1 MREWLRIRSLA
12 QGHPTLEWGDF
23 PQTLLAPCRFP
34 CTTNFLLQQDEI
46 QPYRRQPCVLLIW
59 PVTSWQEHCPPL
71 SSSLCFEVLCPLAEV
86 VASPRGP
93 ADSGS
98 SGSFQNLRISR
109 CCLLTSQCLHSK
121 STVTLTSLLFCSS
134 FSLSRNAQKLSCT
147 ISATWL
153 IRDPPG
159 PGVNSHQAATLERLG
174 SHTLPPWIVAMMA
187 NQPRRGREKR
197 KCRC

>member
-12 QGHPTLEWGDF
+12 QGHPTLEWEDF
-23 PQTLLAPCRFP
+23 PQTVGSLLFP
-34 CTTNFLLQQDEI
+34 LHHELPPATRWNSALQKATLCFIDST
-46 QPYRRQPCVLLIW
+46 CDFMAGA
-59 PVTSWQEHCPPL
+59 L
-71 SSSLCFEVLCPLAEV
+71 SSSEQFFVLWRTL
-86 VASPRGP
+86 SFGRGSSQPRGP
-93 ADSGS
+93 CWQWQLWL
-98 SGSFQNLRISR
+98 FQNLRISR

-174 SHTLPPWIVAMMA
+174 SHTLPPWIVAWW
-187 NQPRRGREKR
+187 PTSPGEGGEEDV
-197 KCRC
+197 